1 MSPTGQK
8 MLATANVDG
17 DTSVYYS
24 SDYGGSWEQVTA
36 APDLNYRGFA
46 ASEDWTKLAA
56 APLNG
61 TLYTV
66 AITNLLATAAPPYI
80 RTAGGFL
87 YIQEAGV
94 WKKTALSAL
103 NAAGGTVDAPTIVT
117 ALGIPTYA
125 SLAAAN
131 AALNVGDIYYD
142 STALKLQIA
151 TA

>member
-1 MSPTGQK
+1 MASS
-8 MLATANVDG
+8 ADG
-17 DTSVYYS
+17 TKVAASVYSGNIY
-24 SDYGGSWEQVTA
+24 
-36 APDLNYRGFA
+36 L
-46 ASEDWTKLAA
+46 SET
-56 APLNG
+56 
-61 TLYTV
+61 TTS
-66 AITNLLATAAPPYI
+66 PPWV
-80 RTAGGFL
+80 RVAGGFL

-103 NAAGGTVDAPTIVT
+103 NAAGGTVDAPTIVS